1 MVRRLL
7 WQRGPGRPVRRGVRM
22 TPRLTLH
29 LLRALFVA
37 FTTCV
42 GLMLS
47 SEILDSATFGAAAG
61 AAFGLL
67 IVLFDLLLNGV
78 SLRVFSS
85 ATFGLL
91 IGFLFS
97 QLLLASNLLA
107 AVPPQWQWIIA
118 LGVYS
123 TFGYLGMMLA
133 IRSNRDEFA
142 LIIPYVR
149 FRQATVQDAP
159 LLIDTNIVIDGRI
172 ADICATGFLST
183 SLIVPRFVID
193 ELHRLSESHDGQK
206 RERGRTGLE
215 RLARLQTDPKL
226 SVTIHETEANA
237 STPVDIQLVKLSKIL
252 EARLLTNDA
261 TVCQIARTQNV
272 PVLNL
277 HDLTR
282 ALRLQL
288 AAGDRVEL
296 ALVKEGRDAHQ
307 AVGYLPDGTM
317 IVVNHGR
324 PHLGRTVPVTI
335 ASALQTSGGRL
346 FFAELRAA

>member
-1 MVRRLL
+1 
-7 WQRGPGRPVRRGVRM
+7 M
-22 TPRLTLH
+22 TPRLTLT
-29 LLRALFVA
+29 LLRALFVT

-42 GLMLS
+42 GLMLGDD
-47 SEILDSATFGAAAG
+47 IFHSAVAGGFAG

-67 IVLFDLLLNGV
+67 IVLFDRLLKGV
-78 SLRVFSS
+78 SLRTFSS

-91 IGFLFS
+91 IGFVFT
-97 QLLLASNLLA
+97 QLLLASNILA
-107 AVPPQWQWIIA
+107 AVPGHAQWVIA
-118 LGVYS
+118 LAAYS

-133 IRSNRDEFA
+133 IRSNRDEFS

-149 FRQATVQDAP
+149 FRQATVQDTP
-159 LLIDTNIVIDGRI
+159 LLIDSNIIIDGRI
-172 ADICATGFLST
+172 AEVCATGFLSS
-183 SLIVPRFVID
+183 SLVVPRFVVD
-193 ELHRLSESHDGQK
+193 ELHRLSESNDALK

-215 RLARLQTDPKL
+215 RLGRMQTDPKL
-226 SVTIHETEANA
+226 NVTIHESEPDPV
-237 STPVDIQLVKLSKIL
+237 TPVDIQLVKLSALL

-261 TVCQIARTQNV
+261 TICQIARMQSV

-277 HDLTR
+277 NDLTK
-282 ALRLQL
+282 ALRPQL
-288 AAGDRVEL
+288 AAGSELQL

>member
-1 MVRRLL
+1 
-7 WQRGPGRPVRRGVRM
+7 M
-22 TPRLTLH
+22 TPRLTLN
-29 LLRALFVA
+29 LLRALFVT

-47 SEILDSATFGAAAG
+47 YEIFHSAVSGLFAG

-67 IVLFDLLLNGV
+67 IVLFDRLLNGI

-91 IGFLFS
+91 VGFLFS
-97 QLLLASNLLA
+97 QLLLASNFLA
-107 AVPPQWQWIIA
+107 AVAPQWQWVIA
-118 LGVYS
+118 LAVYS

-149 FRQATVQDAP
+149 FRRATVQDTP

-172 ADICATGFLST
+172 AEICATGFLSS
-183 SLIVPRFVID
+183 SLVVPRFVVD
-193 ELHRLSESHDGQK
+193 ELHRLSESNDASK

-215 RLARLQTDPKL
+215 RLSRMQLDPKL
-226 SVTIHETEANA
+226 SVTIHEVDPDAQ
-237 STPVDIQLVKLSKIL
+237 SPVDIQLVKLAVVL

-261 TVCQIARTQNV
+261 TICQIARMQNV
-272 PVLNL
+272 AVLNL
-277 HDLTR
+277 NDLTR
-282 ALRLQL
+282 ALRPQL
-288 AAGDRVEL
+288 AAGDEVQL
-296 ALVKEGRDAHQ
+296 SLVKEGRDAHQ

-335 ASALQTSGGRL
+335 ASALQTSAGRL